1 MNFPYIEIEGTPYEI
16 GLQEGTHFKVQIQG
30 SIDCYKQMFWD
41 YSNLSWERAKELSRQ
56 FIPVIEEYNK
66 DYLDEMRGIAEGSGF
81 EFEDILAL
89 NCRSELVFVG
99 KEFDKIDGGCTSIG
113 VTAEAGADGNTYL
126 AHNWDWKTSQR
137 SSMIMM
143 KIKQK
148 NGKPTIFMV
157 TEAGI
162 IGKTGFNSAGICLY
176 LNALSTNQAPAG
188 LPLHMAMR
196 GILDCETL
204 AEAIQ
209 TATKM
214 PLGCCANFM
223 IGHKNGEIIDL
234 EIENED
240 FDVLYPQ
247 EHLIVHTN
255 HFVSPRLPL
264 APRKDTTKY
273 KLPDS
278 FVRLGRAEK
287 LMRKKMAET
296 GCGSGTEKKGITE
309 KEIIEVLSDH
319 VESPGSICRHED
331 LKAEPGLR
339 LGTVFSMV
347 ANLTTGEIH
356 FCKGNPCECEYE
368 LYHI

>member
-1 MNFPYIEIEGTPYEI
+1 
-16 GLQEGTHFKVQIQG
+16 
-30 SIDCYKQMFWD
+30 
-41 YSNLSWERAKELSRQ
+41 
-56 FIPVIEEYNK
+56 
-66 DYLDEMRGIAEGSGF
+66 
-81 EFEDILAL
+81 
-89 NCRSELVFVG
+89 
-99 KEFDKIDGGCTSIG
+99 
-113 VTAEAGADGNTYL
+113 
-126 AHNWDWKTSQR
+126 
-137 SSMIMM
+137 MM

-204 AEAIQ
+204 AEAIKE
-209 TATKM
+209 ATRM

-223 IGHKNGEIIDL
+223 IGHRNGECIDL

-240 FDVLYPQ
+240 FDVLYP
-247 EHLIVHTN
+247 ENGIMVHTN
-255 HFVSPRLPL
+255 HFLSQRLPL

-278 FVRLGRAEK
+278 FVRLGRADK
-287 LMRKKMAET
+287 LIRRAAKEQ
-296 GCGSGTEKKGITE
+296 GNLTEKNIMA
-309 KEIIEVLSDH
+309 VLSDH
-319 VESPGSICRHED
+319 VEYPCSICRHD
-331 LKAEPGLR
+331 DPKVDPGLS

-347 ANLTTGEIH
+347 ANLTTGEIY
-356 FCKGNPCECEYE
+356 FCKGNPCDCEYE
-368 LYHI
+368 KYQIELG